1 MKKASLYLFLIAVIF
16 AMIGCSEFIS
26 EPTDLNAEDELI
38 LKSNKVPVPF
48 SAAFNVWLTE
58 EPVPMDGRI
67 EQEEFGSSF
76 APHPTHMGVTSLYN
90 EEVLYF
96 SEGTGYLPWEEVDP
110 WTAVAH
116 VTLTAAKGDQ
126 MNIVVNYML
135 DVRGFPQ
142 FTAEGTGTV
151 DGGTG
156 RFENASGELIFSAD
170 FNVAELKGTQYY
182 SGKIQY

>member
-1 MKKASLYLFLIAVIF
+1 MKKVCLFSFLIVVIF
-16 AMIGCSEFIS
+16 LLAGCSDFIS
-26 EPTDLNAEDELI
+26 EPSDLNSANDLT

-48 SAAFNVWLTE
+48 SAVFSVWLTE
-58 EPVPMDGRI
+58 EPVPVDGRF
-67 EQEEFGSSF
+67 EQEEFGSSV

-90 EEVLYF
+90 QEVLYF

-116 VTLTAAKGDQ
+116 VTLTAANGDQ
-126 MNIVVNYML
+126 MNVLVNYML

-142 FTAEGTGTV
+142 FVGEGTGTV

-156 RFENASGELIFSAD
+156 RFKNATGELTFSAD
-170 FNVAELKGTQYY
+170 FNVAELKGIQTY